1 MEPSTRPTDREHL
14 QEAFDRLKSARRGLR
29 SYRDLDEALADPLTS
44 RVVHAFARAL
54 AGRERFQDHT
64 PSTLL
69 ARRWFPKSNR
79 WMTTKHPGPLVP
91 PTPEKEP

>member
-1 MEPSTRPTDREHL
+1 MTSTQLPHRLLLD
-14 QEAFDRLKSARRGLR
+14 AFAGLKATRGLR
-29 SYRDLDEALADPLTS
+29 QYATLEQALADPLAS
-44 RVVHAFARAL
+44 KVVHAFARAL
-54 AGRERFQDHT
+54 AGRERYKDHT